1 LKSDSSIEY
10 QVQIDGLRFL
20 AILGVLT
27 QHWWVPF
34 IFNPY
39 LSKVPW
45 GTGVNLF
52 FVISGYLITMV
63 LIKAAQKIRAG
74 ASTVGREIARFFYRR
89 SLRIFPLYFIV
100 VGLYAYYTGCDL
112 SQIKIY
118 LFTYT
123 INLANSFDIIGP
135 PPTGHLWS
143 LAVEEQFY
151 LLWPFLLLMIP
162 FKRYPIIFIFFLAI
176 CVAAK
181 IYFEYYTGWWRAVNT
196 FTVCCFDALVFGAI
210 IAYVKSFNVFKYR
223 PVIARVLIVL
233 LTAFFFYVY
242 IIDPVGKQLSDVSY
256 GFVTC
261 LIYALTV
268 YIAANGGFKYLG
280 KLLLENP
287 VTVYF
292 GKISYGVYLI
302 HNFCLV
308 LFFYGGFSNY
318 FPPMHTQSEYFF
330 CFLVMTVVMASF
342 SWFAIER
349 PILSLKNKLFK

>member
-1 LKSDSSIEY
+1 LKNNSSIEY

-27 QHWWVPF
+27 QHWWTAF

-39 LSKVPW
+39 LSRVPY

-63 LIKAAQKIRAG
+63 LIKSAEKIRAG
-74 ASTVGREIARFFYRR
+74 GSTVGREIAKFFYRR

-100 VGLYAYYTGCDL
+100 VGLYAYYTECDL

-123 INLANSFDIIGP
+123 INLANSFEILGP

-151 LLWPFLLLMIP
+151 LLWPFLLLIIP
-162 FKRYPIIFIFFLAI
+162 FRKYPLVFIFFLVI
-176 CVAAK
+176 CIATK
-181 IYFEYYTGWWRAVNT
+181 IYFEYYTNRWRAVNT

-210 IAYVKSFNVFKYR
+210 IAYIKSFDVFKYR
-223 PVIARVLIVL
+223 PIIARVLIVL
-233 LTAFFFYVY
+233 LLVFFFYFY
-242 IIDPVGKQLSDVSY
+242 IIDPMDRTLSDVSY
-256 GFVTC
+256 GFVTS
-261 LIYALTV
+261 LIYALMV
-268 YIAANGGFKYLG
+268 YIAANGGFKFIG
-280 KLLLENP
+280 KFILENK
-287 VTVYF
+287 VVVYF

-302 HNFCLV
+302 HNFCLI
-308 LFFYGGFSNY
+308 LFFYGGFSVY
-318 FPPMHTQSEYFF
+318 FPPMHTQAEFTF
-330 CFLVMTVVMASF
+330 CFLVMTLVLASF
-342 SWFAIER
+342 SWFVIER
-349 PILSLKNKLFK
+349 PILSLKNKFFR